1 MLNHPCERCE
11 QLELDPQ
18 VYETIAMCLDF
29 VAKSLWGTGAVEQYS
44 LEVKQ
49 IAEAR
54 RWIAQLGANELDKE
68 LLEALIN
75 KLN

>member
-11 QLELDPQ
+11 Q
-18 VYETIAMCLDF
+18 LDF